1 MQPVNCLKTTPGLSD
16 CKPYQATVLCNHSS
30 NGPILHLQ
38 LPKLGTQEKL
48 APSLSR
54 CSAECGIRES
64 QDCDKAIRSPHK
76 ECCFSLAL
84 CERALAQH
92 PVYPCGLPNH
102 HRAGLRLQSTRHM
115 LRCLVSTCLSR
126 ASFPHL
132 ASGGAQQGATC
143 AASRRVSASN
153 KACSQRPRS
162 LSTAS
167 RSCHPITRTPLAPAR
182 TCTHHAP
189 VDKAATVACLYAW
202 QLPLLNGRSHR
213 LHALRAIFVAIDDII
228 PTAVPA
234 FTAANSVIPS
244 IIPTAVPAFTAVIVV
259 IPPILPTAVP
269 AITALWSS
277 IKRVACAQIQGHAM
291 CTATLGRSILEFAL
305 DCCAPSTRYGIVTI
319 RVANQQV
326 VARPSVAHL
335 GGKLNTVDSRVPG
348 DSTTRQPHHSRV

>member
-16 CKPYQATVLCNHSS
+16 CKPYQAIVLCNHSS
-30 NGPILHLQ
+30 NGPTLHLQ

-48 APSLSR
+48 APSLSH

-84 CERALAQH
+84 RERALAQH

-102 HRAGLRLQSTRHM
+102 HRAGLRLQATRHM
-115 LRCLVSTCLSR
+115 LQCLVSTCLSR

-213 LHALRAIFVAIDDII
+213 LHALRAIFV
-228 PTAVPA
+228 
-234 FTAANSVIPS
+234 
-244 IIPTAVPAFTAVIVV
+244 VV
-259 IPPILPTAVP
+259 PPILPTAVTKFTA
-269 AITALWSS
+269 AIVVIPPTSHCYPCFHCCHCGHSS
-277 IKRVACAQIQGHAM
+277 HSSHCRPCCHCIVVFNQKSCMRTDPGTCHVHC
-291 CTATLGRSILEFAL
+291 SI
-305 DCCAPSTRYGIVTI
+305 G
-319 RVANQQV
+319 
-326 VARPSVAHL
+326 
-335 GGKLNTVDSRVPG
+335 TVDSGVRLG
-348 DSTTRQPHHSRV
+348 LLCSQHKIWHRHYKGRQSASGGKAKCCTSWREGQHC